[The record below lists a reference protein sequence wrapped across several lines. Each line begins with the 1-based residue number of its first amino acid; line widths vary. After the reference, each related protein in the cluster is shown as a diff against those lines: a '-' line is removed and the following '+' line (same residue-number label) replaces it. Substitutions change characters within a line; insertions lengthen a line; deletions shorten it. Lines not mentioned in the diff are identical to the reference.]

1 MIFDSIR
8 KEIEIQGQKIVLV
21 EMDALNFAHMLG
33 IKDEGE
39 AAFFLVSQSIESP
52 KVDIETLKTYPSSVV
67 KEMSQMSITEYM
79 KWILYYNHKSGIQ
92 SESDVANS
100 LMMRFGKGETNE

>member
-52 KVDIETLKTYPSSVV
+52 KVDIETLKTFPSSVV
-67 KEMSQMSITEYM
+67 NELTKACVDINGLSAEGNLTTE
-79 KWILYYNHKSGIQ
+79 KS
-92 SESDVANS
+92 N
-100 LMMRFGKGETNE
+100 